1 MPTSRDRRRP
11 LPLWWSVSALALV
24 LSLAGCSLFGPLPP
38 DNRVN
43 LAKTDL
49 VGTWSH
55 GPGSTIEFRSDG
67 GFTAIGLP
75 RDAFAGFT
83 NVLPS
88 SAPPTASIDAIGTW
102 ELGPSREDRTGP
114 NNHIGLNITELMGRS
129 SSGGLELTAIR
140 RGSSV
145 VLAFFLIDPDINDT
159 YSYTRCG
166 TAC

>member
-1 MPTSRDRRRP
+1 
-11 LPLWWSVSALALV
+11 L
-24 LSLAGCSLFGPLPP
+24 

-43 LAKTDL
+43 LATTDL

-75 RDAFAGFT
+75 RDVFAGFT

-88 SAPPTASIDAIGTW
+88 SAPATASIDGTGTW
-102 ELGPSREDRTGP
+102 DLGPSREDRTGP
-114 NNHIGLNITELMGRS
+114 HNHIGLNFIELMGRS
-129 SSGGLELTAIR
+129 SRGGLELTAIR

-145 VLAFFLIDPDINDT
+145 VLAFYLIDPDLNDT
-159 YSYTRCG
+159 YSYARCG